1 MESRKLE
8 AVPQDFLL
16 GFKFCVSTSRC
27 LFAERL
33 VHKVKKK
40 ERRKQKE
47 EEKKRMQI
55 SRLLSSSYKFIWREG
70 FSLHRNAMFHKCS
83 SEDTASC
90 LNYPDLTLSFLTSF
104 FFLLLFFSFVSF
116 FPSPSI
122 VCYLIESFIRDLPL
136 QCCSAVSSVSFI
148 IFFVDHCCFPMIS
161 ISLLVKKL
169 KF

>member
-104 FFLLLFFSFVSF
+104 FSSSFLFVRFILSFTKYSMLFNRKFHSRFTTAV
-116 FPSPSI
+116 
-122 VCYLIESFIRDLPL
+122 
-136 QCCSAVSSVSFI
+136 QCC
-148 IFFVDHCCFPMIS
+148 
-161 ISLLVKKL
+161 
-169 KF
+169 

>member
-90 LNYPDLTLSFLTSF
+90 LNYRSNSFFSDF
-104 FFLLLFFSFVSF
+104 FFLFLLFFSFVSF

-136 QCCSAVSSVSFI
+136 QCSAVSSVSFI